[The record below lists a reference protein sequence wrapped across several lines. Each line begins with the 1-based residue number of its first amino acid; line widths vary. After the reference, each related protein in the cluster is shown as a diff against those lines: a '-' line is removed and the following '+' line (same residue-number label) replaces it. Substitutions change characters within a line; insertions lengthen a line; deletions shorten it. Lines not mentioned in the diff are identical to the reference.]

1 MTTANEHEHEHEHEH
16 ERTFLIYVRIKPLT
30 KIINHSLLWL
40 GLSINLIGIDMAKLN
55 YQKQTNV
62 ERGRAGVMIDRAE
75 FTTKKAGNSLSKT
88 DLHKTWLR
96 VPYAEKDTVKALG
109 GRWDATQKKW
119 YCLGK
124 TGKFTKWLGN

>member
-1 MTTANEHEHEHEHEH
+1 
-16 ERTFLIYVRIKPLT
+16 
-30 KIINHSLLWL
+30 
-40 GLSINLIGIDMAKLN
+40 MAKLN
-55 YQKQTNV
+55 YQKQTNI

-109 GRWDATQKKW
+109 GRWDAIHKKW

-124 TGKFTKWLGN
+124 TGKFTKWLGNYYAM